1 MFGIER
7 KIARREKHLNGKL
20 NLNLLF
26 QQHPTSLMKVSLS
39 VNIYFRLLHKF
50 IYASRSFSLTR
61 VSRRKK
67 IRQNIPCRN
76 MEIHVIR
83 AEMIS

>member
-7 KIARREKHLNGKL
+7 KTARGEKHLNGKL

-26 QQHPTSLMKVSLS
+26 QQHPTSLMKVSFS

-50 IYASRSFSLTR
+50 IYASLSLSLSLTR
-61 VSRRKK
+61 VSKRKK
-67 IRQNIPCRN
+67 RFEATKIFL
-76 MEIHVIR
+76 V
-83 AEMIS
+83 AT